1 MGIQKLRELGV
12 MIDCSRNA
20 VVKLPALK
28 DFIKICADFGY
39 DYVGLYTEDTFE
51 VTDEPYFG
59 YQRGR
64 YTQAEKY
71 KEMIMERFKPKDV
84 IIVDVFPFCGVN
96 IGPGLMAAYYI
107 GKPIS
112 KGLVEEKAMLEK
124 LIKAEG

>member
-1 MGIQKLRELGV
+1 MDKLRELGV

-51 VTDEPYFG
+51 VDGEPYFG

-64 YTQAEKY
+64 YTQAEI
-71 KEMIMERFKPKDV
+71 KE
-84 IIVDVFPFCGVN
+84 
-96 IGPGLMAAYYI
+96 
-107 GKPIS
+107 
-112 KGLVEEKAMLEK
+112 
-124 LIKAEG
+124 AEGILKAHGLRLSAV